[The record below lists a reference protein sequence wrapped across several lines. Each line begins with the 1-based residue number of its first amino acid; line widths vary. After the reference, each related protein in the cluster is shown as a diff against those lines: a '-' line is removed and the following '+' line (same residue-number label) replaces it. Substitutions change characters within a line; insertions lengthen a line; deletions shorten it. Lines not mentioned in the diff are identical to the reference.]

1 MEPPQTPPQPQVQ
14 QAAPRVPWNTD
25 AIRAPSATQMAE
37 VLESVLS
44 DIEQDEDIAECF
56 IPEGIDGQTFLDI
69 IVDGAEVILGVLADC
84 SRPKRT
90 FTNLKKELR
99 RKYPNL

>member
-1 MEPPQTPPQPQVQ
+1 MEPPQTPPQP
-14 QAAPRVPWNTD
+14 APRLPWNTD
-25 AIRAPSATQMAE
+25 AIRALSATQMAE

-44 DIEQDEDIAECF
+44 DMDPDEDIAECF
-56 IPEGIDGQTFLDI
+56 IAEGIDGQTFLDI

-90 FTNLKKELR
+90 FINLKNELR